1 MKKKLEAELIS
12 IAHRILKIHNR
23 QDVIQLQKEA
33 LNLYEKLSILRFYQ
47 DNFEPTKPTIGKA
60 ELEEALNEKQDFT
73 LVLDQ
78 ELQNQNTNDTVKTP
92 VEPEVVLEQVEEFNA
107 VDTTTQ
113 EHTEDIVETNTT
125 ALEVDKTEIPT
136 IEVVE
141 ETQLNNEVIEEEIP
155 VTYEEL
161 EANGILDNPSEPI
174 SVTILDE
181 ILEEESIE
189 TQEIPAPKKEK
200 KTKKATVVEM
210 DEVEKSNEIEVT
222 TPDTTTEEIIPVEED
237 VTETPIETPI
247 PVEVPVQEPDLF
259 NFTNDLFSGLDDT
272 YSSAAKNN
280 NSIQSTFENLIGQ
293 TYQEPEFVKAEE
305 VVTPDE
311 DTTKD
316 NVEVSEEKPK
326 RLKKEKKA
334 KDIVETSIID
344 DAFAT
349 IKPKKGAKSVSE
361 MFNKS
366 ITLGLNDRIA
376 FQMHLFN
383 DSDQD
388 LNRVVSQLNTMNNI
402 TEALDFINHMV
413 KPDYNNWE
421 GKEEF
426 ENRFMAL
433 VEKRFS

>member
-60 ELEEALNEKQDFT
+60 ELEEALNEKQDFS

-78 ELQNQNTNDTVKTP
+78 EVQSQKLDETFKP
-92 VEPEVVLEQVEEFNA
+92 EEPQIVLEQVADLTASETTVEEK
-107 VDTTTQ
+107 TQ
-113 EHTEDIVETNTT
+113 VVLETNK
-125 ALEVDKTEIPT
+125 AEIAT
-136 IEVVE
+136 KDVV
-141 ETQLNNEVIEEEIP
+141 QPEIP
-155 VTYEEL
+155 VQEIMEVNIPITYEEL
-161 EANGILDNPSEPI
+161 EANGVIDNPSEPI
-174 SVTILDE
+174 SITILDE
-181 ILEEESIE
+181 ILEEENIQTSQSNSSKKDKKIKKNSIE
-189 TQEIPAPKKEK
+189 L
-200 KTKKATVVEM
+200 V
-210 DEVEKSNEIEVT
+210 DDSNEINSFISLENSNKST
-222 TPDTTTEEIIPVEED
+222 QDLIEEIANVNDEVIEITEID
-237 VTETPIETPI
+237 EAVTQTES
-247 PVEVPVQEPDLF
+247 VQQEPDLF
-259 NFTNDLFSGLDDT
+259 NFTDDLFSGLDDT

-293 TYQEPEFVKAEE
+293 TYKEPEFVKADDSKSPVEE
-305 VVTPDE
+305 TVVE
-311 DTTKD
+311 NTK
-316 NVEVSEEKPK
+316 VSEEKPK
-326 RLKKEKKA
+326 KVKKEKKA
-334 KDIVETSIID
+334 KDVVETSIID